1 MKCTECGYGNE
12 ADSNFCRQCGSKL
25 TIMKS
30 DVTKNGQ
37 IEFVSGKQRS
47 SDDNLC
53 FGEEVGSENVGYI
66 FGAILICLG
75 IFITI
80 VMIFPADIGD
90 FFGNFGEVFGNLGSD
105 IGNFFGEWGDSFGN
119 SVGDFFTNLFT
130 ESNVWDI
137 IKLVLP
143 SLFIIGGII
152 VIVLNMRRR

>member
-12 ADSNFCRQCGSKL
+12 ADSHFCRQCGSKL
-25 TIMKS
+25 TMMKS

-37 IEFVSGKQRS
+37 IEFVSRKQRS

-53 FGEEVGSENVGYI
+53 FGEEIESEKVGYI
-66 FGAILICLG
+66 FGVILICLG

-80 VMIFPADIGD
+80 VMIFPAGIGD
-90 FFGNFGEVFGNLGSD
+90 FFGNFGEVFGKLGSD

-130 ESNVWDI
+130 ESNVWEMLKI
-137 IKLVLP
+137 VIP

-152 VIVLNMRRR
+152 IIILNMRRR